1 MRLSTLPLLFVI
13 AFFAESAVAQSQF
26 KMSIR
31 VIHATKD
38 GKRMDPGVMDLK
50 ADLSQLAFTSFKL
63 LDGHTKTVF
72 DREVVALEFPGSRW
86 LEVRTRGIAKD
97 GSLKVSMKVRD
108 LKFKAKA
115 KVGAGSTVLLGGP
128 PHQNGS
134 IILAVTATKL

>member
-1 MRLSTLPLLFVI
+1 MRLLAIPIFLFSALI
-13 AFFAESAVAQSQF
+13 ADQALAQAQF

-31 VIHATKD
+31 VIHATKS
-38 GKRMDPGVMDLK
+38 GTRIDPGVMDLK
-50 ADLSQLAFTSFKL
+50 ADLAQHAFTSFKL

-86 LEVRTRGIAKD
+86 LEVRTRGVAKD
-97 GSLKVSMKVRD
+97 GALKVSMKVRD

-128 PHQNGS
+128 PHQGGS
-134 IILAVTATKL
+134 LILAVTATQL